1 MSQLF
6 GAGSVP
12 QSVIPPPSP
21 SRIDTPIQK
30 AGDAVLQNRA
40 RQGAASQFLT
50 SSLLAP
56 SGVKASQRYLG
67 GNDARQL

>member
-6 GAGSVP
+6 GSSPVP
-12 QSVIPPPSP
+12 QHVIPPPSP
-21 SRIDTPIQK
+21 SRTDTDVQQ

-50 SSLLAP
+50 SPLFTTKDTTSR
-56 SGVKASQRYLG
+56 QQYLG
-67 GNDARQL
+67 GL

>member
-6 GAGSVP
+6 GASPVP
-12 QSVIPPPSP
+12 QHVIPPPSP
-21 SRIDTPIQK
+21 SRVDTGVQK

-50 SSLLAP
+50 SPLFTTKDST
-56 SGVKASQRYLG
+56 SQQRYLG
-67 GNDARQL
+67 GL